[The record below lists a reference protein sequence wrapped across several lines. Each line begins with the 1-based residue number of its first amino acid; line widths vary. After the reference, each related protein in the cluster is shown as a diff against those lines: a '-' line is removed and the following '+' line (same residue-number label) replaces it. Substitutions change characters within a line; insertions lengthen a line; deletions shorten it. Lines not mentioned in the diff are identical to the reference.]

1 MQNALLFHQKS
12 VTKKCTLNFE
22 KDSFFNILNDN
33 LFLSLLI
40 KLKGEK
46 KTMMYETIKKID
58 NLRCL
63 IMEQTLK
70 VIHKIL

>member
-1 MQNALLFHQKS
+1 MHYYFIKNRLQ
-12 VTKKCTLNFE
+12 KKCTLNFE

-40 KLKGEK
+40 KLKGGK
-46 KTMMYETIKKID
+46 KETMMYETIKKID